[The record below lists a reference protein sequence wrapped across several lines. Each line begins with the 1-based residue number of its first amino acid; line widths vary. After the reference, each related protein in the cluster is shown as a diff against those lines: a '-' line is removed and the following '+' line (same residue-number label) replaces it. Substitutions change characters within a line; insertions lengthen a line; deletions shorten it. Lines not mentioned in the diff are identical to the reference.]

1 MYRVLNSC
9 YGQNLGLQNS
19 LSTAD
24 SMSHIFDEQRQLNK
38 WRTQLVPSLGL
49 HIHERLMTPGDVKD
63 MDPNYMIRHRFD
75 IVLSVRYHNLRIL
88 LHRPRLESLL
98 KALWLPSDMPADD
111 KRIFMPMDLASV
123 HSCVESAS
131 SIIAMVH
138 SITTSTVRYH
148 EFLGA
153 WNYSLYYSQ

>member
-1 MYRVLNSC
+1 
-9 YGQNLGLQNS
+9 
-19 LSTAD
+19 
-24 SMSHIFDEQRQLNK
+24 MSHILDEQRQLNE

-49 HIHERLMTPGDVKD
+49 HIHGRLMTPEDVKH
-63 MDPNYMIRHRFD
+63 MDPHFMIRYRFD
-75 IVLSVRYHNLRIL
+75 IVLSIRYHNLRIL

-98 KALWLPSDMPADD
+98 ETLWLPSDMPTED

-123 HSCVESAS
+123 HSCLESAS

-138 SITTSTVRYH
+138 SITTPTVRHH

-153 WNYSLYYSQ
+153 WNYTLYYSQ